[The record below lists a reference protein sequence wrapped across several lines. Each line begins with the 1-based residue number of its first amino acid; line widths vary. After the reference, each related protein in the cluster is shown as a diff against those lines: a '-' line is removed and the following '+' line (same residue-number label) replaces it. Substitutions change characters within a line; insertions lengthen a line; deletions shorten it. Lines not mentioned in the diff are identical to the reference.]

1 MARRAQ
7 DNRPSAAELAAEIVR
22 RVNGPEQRPPYVI
35 RLSEPP
41 TCQERLQLI
50 AAQLQRTPIAIMP
63 HKYTM
68 EEWIA
73 RYGGL
78 TDR

>member
-1 MARRAQ
+1 MARR
-7 DNRPSAAELAAEIVR
+7 RPSATDIAAEIVR
-22 RVNGPEQRPPYVI
+22 RTNGVDGRPRYVI
-35 RLSEPP
+35 RLSDPP

-50 AAQLQRTPIAIMP
+50 AAQLQRTPVAIMP

-73 RYGGL
+73 RYGPLKDHETG
-78 TDR
+78 